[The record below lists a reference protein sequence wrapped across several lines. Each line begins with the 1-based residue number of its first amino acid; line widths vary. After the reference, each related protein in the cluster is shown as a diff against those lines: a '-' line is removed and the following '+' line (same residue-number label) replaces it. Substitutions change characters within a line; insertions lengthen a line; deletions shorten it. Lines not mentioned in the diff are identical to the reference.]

1 VLFSWNIDHY
11 SGINWTDW
19 NQVWC
24 IKSFT
29 IIDSKT
35 QRHRIS
41 MNFQHWNVLHLAVGL
56 NMLLISSHWKW
67 DFPLHMC
74 HEICLCQNV
83 VSPLEGHL
91 FGTWSVDLA
100 GRGSWSFGKK
110 KHVQHI
116 VSTRFNSINLVGGFK
131 HFLFFHFIY
140 GIIIPSD
147 EQLIMLIY
155 FSRWVLHH
163 HNQISPMAF
172 SYFKFVWLIGDFF
185 RQPYGFYWVKL
196 GGV

>member
-1 VLFSWNIDHY
+1 MLFSWNIDHY

-19 NQVWC
+19 NQVWF
-24 IKSFT
+24 IKSFM

-100 GRGSWSFGKK
+100 GRGSWSFGKRS
-110 KHVQHI
+110 HVQHI
-116 VSTRFNSINLVGGFK
+116 VSTCFNSKSCWWFQTVFP
-131 HFLFFHFIY
+131 FHIWDNHPNWRTHIFQRSWYTTCLWCSLARASGTQRWYAYASVCDIPIY
-140 GIIIPSD
+140 TSYVCWFIIPMNILDS
-147 EQLIMLIY
+147 
-155 FSRWVLHH
+155 
-163 HNQISPMAF
+163 
-172 SYFKFVWLIGDFF
+172 
-185 RQPYGFYWVKL
+185 
-196 GGV
+196 